1 MSALAWISVAC
12 LVLAAGVALWGY
24 SQQQEKVTAISAR
37 VQRVLDA
44 EPTLVVPMAVEQQRK
59 HKNQAWL
66 HYAPTWLQAAY
77 TPKQWVFFAVGLAL
91 LMVVIALLSNWAIA
105 LITPIM
111 AGAVWVFV
119 AWLKWQKM
127 RTRVLQQLPSFID
140 GMIRMVVLG
149 HATQSAFVMAAASA
163 KEPLSATVSQAA
175 AFTKAGMPVDQALHI
190 ASKDLKLQEFSL
202 LASIIQVGGRFGG
215 RVDSLL
221 EKVSHLI
228 RDREQADRELR
239 ALSAEVRVSA
249 WILSLLPILVG
260 GAIIMLNA
268 AYFMKMWDDP
278 TGRWIG
284 LAGIGLQAIGTI
296 VLYRLAK
303 IDD

>member
-1 MSALAWISVAC
+1 MTALAWISVAC

-24 SQQQEKVTAISAR
+24 TQQQEKVTAISAR

-44 EPTLVVPMAVEQQRK
+44 EPTVVVPVAIEQQRK
-59 HKNQAWL
+59 QKNQAWL
-66 HYAPTWLQAAY
+66 SFAPTWLQTAY
-77 TPKQWVFFAVGLAL
+77 TSKQWIVFSVVLGAL
-91 LMVVIALLSNWAIA
+91 MLLVALLSNVLIA
-105 LITPIM
+105 LIVPVM
-111 AGAVWVFV
+111 AGTVWVFV
-119 AWLKWQKM
+119 AWMKWQKM
-127 RTRVLQQLPSFID
+127 RARVLQQLPSFID

-149 HATQSAFVMAAASA
+149 HATQSAFVMAAMSA
-163 KEPLSATVSQAA
+163 KEPLAATVSQAA
-175 AFTKAGMPVDQALHI
+175 AFTKAGMPVDQALHV
-190 ASKDLKLQEFSL
+190 ASKDLRLQEFSL

-221 EKVSHLI
+221 EKVAHLI

-239 ALSAEVRVSA
+239 ALTAEVRVSA
-249 WILSLLPILVG
+249 WVLSLLPILVG
-260 GAIIMLNA
+260 GAIIILNA

-278 TGRWIG
+278 MGRWIAF
-284 LAGIGLQAIGTI
+284 AGIGLQAIGTV

>member
-24 SQQQEKVTAISAR
+24 TQQQEKVTAISAR

-44 EPTLVVPMAVEQQRK
+44 APTVVIPIAVEQQQK
-59 HKNQAWL
+59 QKNQAWL
-66 HYAPTWLQAAY
+66 DFAPVWLQGAY
-77 TPKQWVFFAVGLAL
+77 MPKQWMTFAVVLGLFTL
-91 LMVVIALLSNWAIA
+91 LVALLSNVMIA
-105 LITPIM
+105 LIAPLM
-111 AGAVWVFV
+111 ACAVWVFV

-127 RTRVLQQLPSFID
+127 RARVLQQLPSFID

-163 KEPLSATVSQAA
+163 KEPLASTVAQAA
-175 AFTKAGMPVDQALHI
+175 AFTKAGMPVDQALTA

-202 LASIIQVGGRFGG
+202 LSSIMQVGGRFGG

-221 EKVSHLI
+221 EKVAHLI

-260 GAIIMLNA
+260 GAIIILNA

-278 TGRWIG
+278 MGRWIG
-284 LAGIGLQAIGTI
+284 FAGIGLQAIGTI